1 MIRKSDAAL
10 DAWFRFADAV
20 PAPLFV
26 AAASGSVVAV
36 NASWRALFGEPI
48 PGMPWFAALHPADGA
63 GAARDWLAAVASR
76 EPFDAH
82 LRFRRR
88 TGGVAWAH
96 VRAAV
101 EDDERVE
108 RFFGIVEDTDGS
120 RRAEDEMRAILR
132 SMPQIVWTADAS
144 GSIDWYNERWYE
156 YTGQTRA
163 EAAGWGWQAVHH
175 PEDFPSVMQRWPH
188 SIATGEPFEMEFR
201 LRGMDGRF
209 RWFLTRIQPVRD
221 DAGEIVRWYGS
232 NTEIEEQ
239 VRTIARTQRISE
251 TLQDVFLPTSLPQ
264 PSDVR
269 FDAMYVSAERG
280 SLVGGDWYDAFELP
294 DGRLA
299 FSIGDVMGHGLAAS
313 VTVGR
318 LRQAIFTLAF
328 DEDDPA
334 VVLSK
339 LNNVLRRQEETIATA
354 IVGFVSHDRRTIRYA
369 NAGHP
374 PAIVASPGEAPTFL
388 EYGDVPLGVLDGLT
402 LATRE
407 IANVKLG
414 TLVVLYTDGI
424 TEFARDID
432 AAEEKLLA
440 AVASRVGDV
449 TSARPARTIL
459 AEVLGGGVPSDDAAL
474 LFMQFDRV
482 AADVREADDA
492 AQLSRKWRYH
502 SSDSRSAMEI
512 RRTVIAYLRRIA
524 LPESELGDAELVLG
538 ELLANTVEH
547 APGLVEIDLDWS
559 GRRPRLIVSDSGD
572 AIETNVAGL
581 PDDPFDEN
589 GRGLYLVHALAR
601 DIDTSPAPDGGNCIR
616 FTLDIDRGEEP
627 VREGAP

>member
-1 MIRKSDAAL
+1 MNRQSDAAL

-26 AAASGSVVAV
+26 ATAAGSLVAV
-36 NASWRALFGEPI
+36 NDGWRALFGEPVA
-48 PGMPWFAALHPADGA
+48 GMPWFSALHPGD
-63 GAARDWLAAVASR
+63 AARAWAAAVEAR
-76 EPFDAH
+76 EPFESQV
-82 LRFRRR
+82 RFRRAA
-88 TGGVAWAH
+88 GGFAWAH
-96 VRAAV
+96 VRATV
-101 EDDERVE
+101 DENDAAR
-108 RFFGIVEDTDGS
+108 RLFGVVEDTDGS

-175 PEDFPSVMQRWPH
+175 PDDFPSVMQRWPH

-201 LRGMDGRF
+201 LRGVDGRF
-209 RWFLTRIQPVRD
+209 RWFLTRIKPVRNE
-221 DAGEIVRWYGS
+221 AGEIVRWYGS

-251 TLQDVFLPTSLPQ
+251 TFQNIFLPASLPQ

-269 FDAMYVSAERG
+269 FDSIYVSAERG

-299 FSIGDVMGHGLAAS
+299 FSIGDVMGHGLQAS

-339 LNNVLRRQEETIATA
+339 INNVLRRQEETIATA
-354 IVGFVSHDRRTIRYA
+354 IVGFISHDRRSIRYA

-374 PAIVASPGEAPTFL
+374 PAIVAAPGEAPAFL

-402 LATRE
+402 LVTRE
-407 IANVKLG
+407 IANVRPG

-432 AAEEKLLA
+432 AAEEKLIA
-440 AVASRVGDV
+440 AVARRVGDV
-449 TSARPARTIL
+449 TSARPARAIL
-459 AEVLGGGVPSDDAAL
+459 ADVLGGVVPSDDAAL
-474 LFMQFDRV
+474 LLMQFDEV
-482 AADVREADDA
+482 PMTVREGDDA

-502 SSDSRSAMEI
+502 SSDSRSAMDI

-559 GRRPRLIVSDSGD
+559 GRRPRLVVSDSGD
-572 AIETNVAGL
+572 AVESNAARL

-616 FTLDIDRGEEP
+616 FTLDIDRREEP
-627 VREGAP
+627 VYDRRA